1 MVIERTFKFVD
12 RDSGEEFFVEAIDKV
27 EAISLAGEWFN
38 NAIFLREV
46 SPEEAE
52 AEGLDTY

>member
-1 MVIERTFKFVD
+1 MTIEKTFKFVD

-27 EAISLAGEWFN
+27 EAISLASEWFD

-46 SPEEAE
+46 TREEAD

>member
-1 MVIERTFKFVD
+1 MEIERTFKFVD
-12 RDSGEEFFVEAIDKV
+12 RDSGEEFFVEAVDKV
-27 EAISLAGEWFN
+27 EAISIASEWFD

-46 SPEEAE
+46 SLEEAE